1 MKPFNYRQGFTL
13 LECLITMA
21 ILATL
26 ASLAV
31 PSFTASRDRA
41 QQLYV
46 IDQLEAVV
54 VTARHIAVSE
64 RAAVT
69 LCGLSTRRFLG
80 ESVSTDTIACG
91 DSYARGV
98 SLWIETTAGWHMRHV
113 WEWGP
118 VVISNRDGSR
128 AVSEPIVFSPRGLA
142 FRNMTWSTCVNGAN
156 LSLVLN
162 RAGRPV
168 RRMGWGHC

>member
-1 MKPFNYRQGFTL
+1 
-13 LECLITMA
+13 MA

-41 QQLYV
+41 KQLYV
-46 IDQLEAVV
+46 IDQLEAAVA
-54 VTARHIAVSE
+54 TARHIAVSE

-91 DSYARGV
+91 DSYASGV
-98 SLWIETTAGWHMRHV
+98 SLWIETTAGWRMRRV

-118 VVISNRDGSR
+118 MVISNRDGSR
-128 AVSEPIVFSPRGLA
+128 AVSELIVFSPRGLA

-162 RAGRPV
+162 RVGRPV